1 MRTGQSSGA
10 VTTDSVITSL
20 MSTSATLRLLIHTLL
35 AVAPPTP
42 TQLAW
47 RGRIEA
53 LIRLAQPALDL
64 VLAAGERVSR
74 MAEPEDLD
82 WTQPRPVSPPA
93 TPARVGPGPGGAE
106 PHVR

>member
-1 MRTGQSSGA
+1 MPH
-10 VTTDSVITSL
+10 
-20 MSTSATLRLLIHTLL
+20 RLP

-47 RGRIEA
+47 RGRIET

-74 MAEPEDLD
+74 AVEPEDLD
-82 WTQPRPVSPPA
+82 WTPPRAVSPPA
-93 TPARVGPGPGGAE
+93 PPARVGPGPAGA
-106 PHVR
+106 HNG